1 MSASHGRAISAGSLR
16 PNAAA
21 LDSKGLTRELGR
33 SSTLTDDGVARSLEQ
48 GHGDRFDHF
57 NLGALL
63 EQLQEASPSSVTM
76 PITIDISIWVGLWDI
91 LYLGLSVSWYKDL
104 MYLGPVDSKF

>member
-1 MSASHGRAISAGSLR
+1 MKSSILHNLVLSLLSRRFCRLAKPDVGGMPRMSASHGRAISAGSLR

-63 EQLQEASPSSVTM
+63 EQLQEA
-76 PITIDISIWVGLWDI
+76 
-91 LYLGLSVSWYKDL
+91 
-104 MYLGPVDSKF
+104 